1 VCMLMCLAM
10 SVAGDALPIPRKCPE
25 FVIFQNP
32 GKEILLSDF
41 RGKVVVVAFV
51 RTTCPHCRQ
60 FTEVLN
66 RFQGE
71 LGSRGFQAIAVA
83 FNENAAT
90 LIDSFSRASHLNYPA
105 GSSPRD
111 PVLKFLGLS
120 IMEDR
125 WVVPQIVVVDRNR
138 IIRAQSAPLGSPDL
152 KDETK
157 LRNLISKLL
166 SEPVL
171 RKNSV
176 GR

>member
-1 VCMLMCLAM
+1 M
-10 SVAGDALPIPRKCPE
+10 SMAGDAPPIPRKCPE

-32 GKEILLSDF
+32 GKEILLSAF
-41 RGKVVVVAFV
+41 SGKVVVLAFV

-66 RFQGE
+66 KLQVE
-71 LGSRGFQAIAVA
+71 LVSRGFQAIAVA
-83 FNENAAT
+83 FNENAAD
-90 LIDSFSRASHLNYPA
+90 LIDSFARANHLNYTA

-152 KDETK
+152 RDETK
-157 LRNLISKLL
+157 LRNLINKLL

-171 RKNSV
+171 RKSSV
-176 GR
+176 SR